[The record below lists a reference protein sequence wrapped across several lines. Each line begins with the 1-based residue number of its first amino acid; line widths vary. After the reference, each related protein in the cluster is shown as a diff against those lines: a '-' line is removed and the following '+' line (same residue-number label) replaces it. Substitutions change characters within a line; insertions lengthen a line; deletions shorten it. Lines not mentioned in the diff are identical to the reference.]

1 LKKHWYEKSVYQ
13 CFFIAFNQEG
23 VYRGY
28 VLAAVSLNVV
38 SLVVVHSIIKKIR
51 TLHNAHKRRGS
62 ALTIKEYFNQG
73 RRVLSNVKDKS
84 GTR

>member
-1 LKKHWYEKSVYQ
+1 MKKVSTN
-13 CFFIAFNQEG
+13 AF
-23 VYRGY
+23 
-28 VLAAVSLNVV
+28 LSLSIKKGHIGIMFLPLYYLMWV